1 MTDPPYLPV
10 YELSRGNTVESI
22 HDGAVA
28 VVDVTGKLIAWYGDP
43 NATTFLRSSAKPF
56 QALPF
61 IESRGHEAFGLT
73 PKEIALL
80 CASHSGTDEH
90 VAVARSIQAKTGV
103 QEVELLCG
111 VHEPMDRRQPAHCV
125 SVKKN

>member
-1 MTDPPYLPV
+1 MTDSPYIPV
-10 YELSRGNTVESI
+10 YELTRGKTVEFI

-43 NATTFLRSSAKPF
+43 EAVTFLRSTAKPF

-61 IESRGHEAFGLT
+61 IENGGHDKFGLT

-90 VAVARSIQAKTGV
+90 AAVAHSIQLKIG
-103 QEVELLCG
+103 
-111 VHEPMDRRQPAHCV
+111 RR
-125 SVKKN
+125 